1 MIPPCGAITRC
12 SIEGAWQDAKP
23 TIDLRWLA
31 KSLSCPRPPQAQPTP
46 AGSQGH
52 QDTKIIS
59 HRRKAKLLET
69 LLIIIG
75 MGCPQLTE
83 GCI

>member
-31 KSLSCPRPPQAQPTP
+31 KSLSCPRPPPKP
-46 AGSQGH
+46 NPH
-52 QDTKIIS
+52 PPV
-59 HRRKAKLLET
+59 AKDIRTLRLLATGER
-69 LLIIIG
+69 LS
-75 MGCPQLTE
+75 C
-83 GCI
+83 